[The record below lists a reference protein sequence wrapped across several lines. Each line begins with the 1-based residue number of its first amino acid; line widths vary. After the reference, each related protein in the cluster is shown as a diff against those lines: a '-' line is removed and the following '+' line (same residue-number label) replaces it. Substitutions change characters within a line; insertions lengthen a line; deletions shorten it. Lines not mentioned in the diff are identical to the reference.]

1 VVDCSPPTPGQARCS
16 GFALTKENEPHG
28 FNKRVEAMK
37 ANNFEYGHQ
46 TLVHLM
52 IVAVAFLTYLVD
64 RDDIVWRFV
73 KDSTAP
79 RTWERSLFLIATLA
93 LAVGAGLCTWARA
106 LPKRNISPGLGQNR
120 DLRRPRYLGELSFAI
135 GLASLAPLWG
145 FVILV
150 AGEAL
155 RLFRLMRREDDQ
167 APASSPQANSKARW
181 GRALRQ
187 EVGKWA
193 MLLTMIVFVIT
204 LKDRLAEV
212 LAAASLLTGLLLNAP
227 FFTPPLNQVGK

>member
-1 VVDCSPPTPGQARCS
+1 
-16 GFALTKENEPHG
+16 
-28 FNKRVEAMK
+28 MK

-46 TLVHLM
+46 KLVHLL
-52 IVAVAFLTYLVD
+52 IVAIAFLTYLFD
-64 RDDIVWRFV
+64 REDIVWRFV

-79 RTWERSLFLIATLA
+79 RTWERSLFLIATLVI
-93 LAVGAGLCTWARA
+93 AVGAGICTWARA
-106 LPKRNISPGLGQNR
+106 LPERNISPGLGQNR

-155 RLFRLMRREDDQ
+155 RLFRLMRREYDQ
-167 APASSPQANSKARW
+167 TPVSSPQAKSNAQWRK
-181 GRALRQ
+181 ALRQ
-187 EVGKWA
+187 EAGKWG

-212 LAAASLLTGLLLNAP
+212 LAATSLLTGLLLNAP
-227 FFTPPLNQVGK
+227 FFGHSLNQVGE

>member
-1 VVDCSPPTPGQARCS
+1 
-16 GFALTKENEPHG
+16 
-28 FNKRVEAMK
+28 MK
-37 ANNFEYGHQ
+37 ANNFEYSYQ
-46 TLVHLM
+46 KLVHLL
-52 IVAVAFLTYLVD
+52 IVAIAFLTYLVD

-73 KDSTAP
+73 KDSTSP
-79 RTWERSLFLIATLA
+79 RTWERFLFLIATLA
-93 LAVGAGLCTWARA
+93 IAVGAGVCTWART
-106 LPKRNISPGLGQNR
+106 LPERNISPGLGQNR

-155 RLFRLMRREDDQ
+155 RLFRLMRREDD
-167 APASSPQANSKARW
+167 PTLASFPQAKSSAQWRT
-181 GRALRQ
+181 ALRQ
-187 EVGKWA
+187 EAAKWG

-212 LAAASLLTGLLLNAP
+212 LAVASLLTGLILNAP
-227 FFTPPLNQVGK
+227 FFSHSLIQVGE

>member
-1 VVDCSPPTPGQARCS
+1 
-16 GFALTKENEPHG
+16 
-28 FNKRVEAMK
+28 MK

-46 TLVHLM
+46 KLFHLL
-52 IVAVAFLTYLVD
+52 IVAVAFLTYLFD

-73 KDSTAP
+73 KGSTAP

-93 LAVGAGLCTWARA
+93 IAVGAGLCTWARA
-106 LPKRNISPGLGQNR
+106 REKNG
-120 DLRRPRYLGELSFAI
+120 DLRRSRYLGELLFAI

-167 APASSPQANSKARW
+167 MPASSPQAKSHAEWR
-181 GRALRQ
+181 RALRQ
-187 EVGKWA
+187 EAGKWA
-193 MLLTMIVFVIT
+193 MLVTMIVFVIT
-204 LKDRLAEV
+204 LKDRVAEV
-212 LAAASLLTGLLLNAP
+212 LAAGSLLSGLLLNAP
-227 FFTPPLNQVGK
+227 FFGLG

>member
-1 VVDCSPPTPGQARCS
+1 
-16 GFALTKENEPHG
+16 
-28 FNKRVEAMK
+28 MK

-46 TLVHLM
+46 KLVHLL
-52 IVAVAFLTYLVD
+52 IVAIAFLTYLVD

-93 LAVGAGLCTWARA
+93 IAVGAGLCTWARA
-106 LPKRNISPGLGQNR
+106 LPERNISPGLGQNR
-120 DLRRPRYLGELSFAI
+120 DLRRPRDLGELLFAI

-150 AGEAL
+150 VGEGL

-167 APASSPQANSKARW
+167 TPASSPQAKSNAQWRK
-181 GRALRQ
+181 ALRQ
-187 EVGKWA
+187 EAGKWG

-227 FFTPPLNQVGK
+227 FFSHSLNQVGE

>member
-1 VVDCSPPTPGQARCS
+1 
-16 GFALTKENEPHG
+16 
-28 FNKRVEAMK
+28 MK
-37 ANNFEYGHQ
+37 ANNFEYDHQ
-46 TLVHLM
+46 KLVHLL
-52 IVAVAFLTYLVD
+52 IVAIAFLTYLVD

-79 RTWERSLFLIATLA
+79 GTWERSLFTIATLA
-93 LAVGAGLCTWARA
+93 IAVGAGICTSARA
-106 LPKRNISPGLGQNR
+106 LRGRDISPGVGQNR
-120 DLRRPRYLGELSFAI
+120 DLRRPRYLGELLFAI
-135 GLASLAPLWG
+135 GLGSLAPLWG

-167 APASSPQANSKARW
+167 TRPLASSPQAKSKPQWR
-181 GRALRQ
+181 RALRQ
-187 EVGKWA
+187 EAGKWG

-212 LAAASLLTGLLLNAP
+212 LATASLLTGLFLNAP
-227 FFTPPLNQVGK
+227 

>member
-1 VVDCSPPTPGQARCS
+1 MSHAV
-16 GFALTKENEPHG
+16 LTG
-28 FNKRVEAMK
+28 VEAME

-46 TLVHLM
+46 KLVHLL
-52 IVAVAFLTYLVD
+52 IVVIAFLTYLFD

-93 LAVGAGLCTWARA
+93 IAVGAGLCTWARA
-106 LPKRNISPGLGQNR
+106 LDGRDISPGDGQNR
-120 DLRRPRYLGELSFAI
+120 DLRRPRHLGELLFAV

-155 RLFRLMRREDDQ
+155 RLFRLMRR
-167 APASSPQANSKARW
+167 
-181 GRALRQ
+181 G
-187 EVGKWA
+187 G
-193 MLLTMIVFVIT
+193 
-204 LKDRLAEV
+204 
-212 LAAASLLTGLLLNAP
+212 
-227 FFTPPLNQVGK
+227 

>member
-1 VVDCSPPTPGQARCS
+1 
-16 GFALTKENEPHG
+16 
-28 FNKRVEAMK
+28 MK

-79 RTWERSLFLIATLA
+79 RMWERSLFLIATLA
-93 LAVGAGLCTWARA
+93 IAVGAGICTWARA
-106 LPKRNISPGLGQNR
+106 LPERNISPGLGQNR

-167 APASSPQANSKARW
+167 APASSPPAKSNAQWRT
-181 GRALRQ
+181 ALRQ
-187 EVGKWA
+187 EAGKWG

-227 FFTPPLNQVGK
+227 FLSHSLNQVGE

>member
-1 VVDCSPPTPGQARCS
+1 
-16 GFALTKENEPHG
+16 
-28 FNKRVEAMK
+28 MK
-37 ANNFEYGHQ
+37 ANNFEYDHQ
-46 TLVHLM
+46 KLVHLL
-52 IVAVAFLTYLVD
+52 IVAIAFLTYLVD

-73 KDSTAP
+73 RDSTAP
-79 RTWERSLFLIATLA
+79 RTLERSLFLIATLA
-93 LAVGAGLCTWARA
+93 IAVGASICTWARV
-106 LPKRNISPGLGQNR
+106 RDSSPRVGQNR

-167 APASSPQANSKARW
+167 TPASSLQAKSNAQWRT
-181 GRALRQ
+181 ALRQ
-187 EVGKWA
+187 EAGKWG
-193 MLLTMIVFVIT
+193 MLLTMILFVIT

-212 LAAASLLTGLLLNAP
+212 LAAVSLLTGLFLNAP
-227 FFTPPLNQVGK
+227 FFSHSLNE

>member
-1 VVDCSPPTPGQARCS
+1 
-16 GFALTKENEPHG
+16 
-28 FNKRVEAMK
+28 MK

-46 TLVHLM
+46 KLVHLL

-79 RTWERSLFLIATLA
+79 RTLERSLFLIATLA
-93 LAVGAGLCTWARA
+93 IAVGAGICTWARA
-106 LPKRNISPGLGQNR
+106 LPERNISPGLGQNR
-120 DLRRPRYLGELSFAI
+120 DLRHPRYLGELSFAI

-167 APASSPQANSKARW
+167 KPASSPQAKHNAQWRK
-181 GRALRQ
+181 ALRQ
-187 EVGKWA
+187 EAGKWG
-193 MLLTMIVFVIT
+193 MLLTIIVFVIT

-212 LAAASLLTGLLLNAP
+212 LAAASLLSGLLLNAP
-227 FFTPPLNQVGK
+227 FFSDSLNQVGE